1 MGGHH
6 HHQHLKA
13 DHALVRRCAL
23 YSILTSLALIIIKGT
38 GWMFTRSV
46 ALQAALLDSLQDLV
60 TSSIN
65 FVAIHH
71 AQQPADAE
79 HRFGHGKL
87 ESIASLVQAIII
99 MGTGLYVLFEAIERF
114 INPKTLPFSWPGIIA
129 IVLAS
134 IIGVMLVRYQ
144 EKVIKET
151 GSMATAGDSL
161 HYKTDI
167 IINAGVLIS
176 LSEKYWFID
185 PVLGIIIA
193 GYIMHAAYQLVREAM
208 RVLMDQEISHDMQ
221 EQIIAIIK
229 SETRAHGFHDFKSRS
244 SGDTVFVQFHL
255 ELDGNMPL
263 KEAHIITDNLEQQIM
278 ALFKSSEVTIH
289 QDPREQYSGNAT

>member
-1 MGGHH
+1 MFSG
-6 HHQHLKA
+6 
-13 DHALVRRCAL
+13 V
-23 YSILTSLALIIIKGT
+23 GT

-114 INPKTLPFSWPGIIA
+114 INLKTLPFSWPGIIA

-176 LSEKYWFID
+176 LIVAPSEKYWFID